1 MIFADIDECTWLR
14 GRVCSVYSDC
24 KNTPGSYTCDCKD
37 GFRRG
42 DDDHSCI
49 GMSSFDIYKL
59 RVLLQVQNLLE
70 LFLIF
75 QISTSAKLSCTHAS
89 IRVST
94 CGAPTS
100 ALATRDT
107 VRRQTKG
114 PALVGLI
121 HQQLYDTLNS
131 TDFMNV
137 GIRHVL
143 LVIICFFTILV
154 HSNSSVAPP

>member
-1 MIFADIDECTWLR
+1 MSAHGYGGE
-14 GRVCSVYSDC
+14 SVLSTLTA
-24 KNTPGSYTCDCKD
+24 K
-37 GFRRG
+37 
-42 DDDHSCI
+42 I
-49 GMSSFDIYKL
+49 
-59 RVLLQVQNLLE
+59 LLALTLAIARMDFGVEMTIIPAL
-70 LFLIF
+70 
-75 QISTSAKLSCTHAS
+75 ISTSAKLSCTHAS

-137 GIRHVL
+137 GIRHVFISYYL
-143 LVIICFFTILV
+143 FLYNFRTFQFLGRTALILFFAVL
-154 HSNSSVAPP
+154 